1 MQPDTVPVARPQRDA
16 RSRFG
21 VPAIVALT
29 LMLGTC
35 SSMPGTWEQV
45 RMTGRLTVATRN
57 SPMAYYQ
64 GAGGPEGPEYELA
77 AGFARRLGVRL
88 ELRVA
93 PSATAALDDVLRNRA
108 QVAAAGL
115 IANAEPRTPALFG
128 PAYQHIDQYV
138 VYRVQDPLPRG
149 PADLVGRRIVV
160 AKDSTH
166 AAGLRRLATEHPGL
180 RYTEV
185 PGVDSLDLL
194 AQVDEG
200 KADLTVADSTEFT
213 LGRHFHPDLRPAFK
227 LAESESI
234 AWALGPRST
243 DLLPEVGRY
252 FAELEAIGE
261 LDAIRERYRR
271 SLLRYDRVDAA
282 HFVGGVRERLPLF
295 RAHFEAAAAATGFD
309 WRLLAAIGYQ
319 ESKWNAD
326 AVSPTGVRGLMMLTA
341 ETARR
346 VGVRDRTD
354 PRESILGAARYLA
367 LIRKT
372 VPGRIAEPDRTWLA
386 LAAYNVG
393 YGHLEDAR
401 VLAQGRGGNPDAWV
415 DVRENLPLL
424 AQERWFTRTRRGYAR
439 GWEPVGFV
447 RNVQT
452 YTELLRWMTA
462 PADETAV
469 VADAAAGSQN
479 AAP

>member
-1 MQPDTVPVARPQRDA
+1 MHPDTAPVARPQRDI

-21 VPAIVALT
+21 VPAIAALS

-35 SSMPGTWEQV
+35 SSMPDTWEQV
-45 RMTGRLTVATRN
+45 RMTGKLTVATRN

-64 GAGGPEGPEYELA
+64 GAVGPEGPEYELA

-88 ELRVA
+88 ELRLA
-93 PSATAALDDVLRNRA
+93 PSSLAAVYDVLRNRA

-115 IANAEPRTPALFG
+115 IANAEPRTAVMFG

-138 VYRVQDPLPRG
+138 VYRLGDPLPRG

-160 AKDSTH
+160 AKGSTH
-166 AAGLRRLATEHPGL
+166 AALLWRLAEKHPGL
-180 RYTEV
+180 GYTEI
-185 PGVDSLDLL
+185 PGADSLDLL
-194 AQVDEG
+194 ALVNAG
-200 KADLTVADSTEFT
+200 RADLTIADSTEFT

-227 LAESESI
+227 FTESEAI
-234 AWALGPRST
+234 AWALGPRSQ
-243 DLLPEVGRY
+243 DLLAEVGRY
-252 FAELEAIGE
+252 FAALEASGELE
-261 LDAIRERYRR
+261 AIRERYRR

-282 HFVGGVRERLPLF
+282 NFVGGVRERLPLY
-295 RAHFEAAAAATGFD
+295 RAHFEEAAGTTGFD
-309 WRLLAAIGYQ
+309 WQLLAAIGYQ
-319 ESKWNAD
+319 ESKWDVN

-354 PRESILGAARYLA
+354 ARESILGAARYLA
-367 LIRKT
+367 LIRRT
-372 VPGRIAEPDRTWLA
+372 VPKRIAEPDRTWLA

-401 VLAQGRGGNPDAWV
+401 VLTEDRGGDPDAWV
-415 DVRENLPLL
+415 DVRETLPLL
-424 AQERWFTRTRRGYAR
+424 ARERWFAKTRRGYAR

-452 YTELLRWMTA
+452 YTELLRWMTV
-462 PADETAV
+462 PANETAV
-469 VADAAAGSQN
+469 AADAAAGAPA